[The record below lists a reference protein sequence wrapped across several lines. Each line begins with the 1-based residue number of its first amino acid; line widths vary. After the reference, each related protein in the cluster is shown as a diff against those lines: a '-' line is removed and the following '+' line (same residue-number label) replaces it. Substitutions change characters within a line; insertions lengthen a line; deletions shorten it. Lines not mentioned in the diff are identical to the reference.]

1 MKTMNIKK
9 FLNIFSG
16 LVTTLLFF
24 LLIFMVFIVISSKA
38 SGGEPQILGYQLKSV
53 LSGSMEPTFLT
64 GSIISVKPVEDPSKL
79 VKDDVITFLQQD
91 GNLVTH
97 RIVDV
102 IKKEDQLIFKT
113 KGDNNEDVDTQP
125 VLSQNIVAKYTGTTI
140 PYLGYFIDFAKSSKG
155 MATLLIIPGVLL
167 LGYSIITI
175 MGALREIDPK
185 SSNKAEKTA

>member
-1 MKTMNIKK
+1 MSIKK
-9 FLNIFSG
+9 ILNIFSG
-16 LVTTLLFF
+16 MVTTLLFF

-53 LSGSMEPTFLT
+53 LSGSMEPTFQT
-64 GSIISVKPVEDPSKL
+64 GSIIAVKPVEDPSKL
-79 VKDDVITFLQQD
+79 VKDDVITFTQQD
-91 GNLVTH
+91 GNIVTH

-102 IKKEDQLIFKT
+102 IKKEEQTMFQT
-113 KGDNNEDVDTQP
+113 KGDNNEDADTQP